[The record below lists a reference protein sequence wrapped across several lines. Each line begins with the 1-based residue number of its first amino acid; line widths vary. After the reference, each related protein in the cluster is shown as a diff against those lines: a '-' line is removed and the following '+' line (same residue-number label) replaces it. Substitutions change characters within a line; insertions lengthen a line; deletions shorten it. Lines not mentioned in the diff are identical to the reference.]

1 MKYKLRSYLPL
12 PNDAT
17 GEGGGISPDPTS
29 PTTPVNTQPGED
41 LTGLKSA
48 LSKERDRASTFER
61 QLKQLQES
69 VKGIDPEK
77 YKQFEQLQ
85 EQAEKWN
92 QKEVEIRNGVE
103 QEWTLK
109 VQSEQ
114 KKVADL
120 VAELQGLK
128 LRTQAEKAYQS
139 ANGRSGGGE
148 DGTTFFDAFYTNI
161 QRSLKLSDKGELEVI
176 DGNGVRLFSKK
187 DATKPM
193 SPAEYFSGLITHP
206 VYGTYFLPQQPGKGG
221 GAQPST
227 SVNVP
232 ADLSSLPRAE
242 RLTLLRQQQ
251 QR

>member
-1 MKYKLRSYLPL
+1 MKYKFRNYLPL
-12 PNDAT
+12 PNSTEA
-17 GEGGGISPDPTS
+17 EGGGISPDAT
-29 PTTPVNTQPGED
+29 TTPINTQPAED

-48 LSKERDRASTFER
+48 LSKERDRASQFEK

-103 QEWTLK
+103 QEWTVK
-109 VQSEQ
+109 VQAEQ
-114 KKVADL
+114 QKVKDL
-120 VAELQGLK
+120 MAELQGLK

-161 QRSLKLSDKGELEVI
+161 QRSLKLNDKGELEVI

-193 SPAEYFSGLITHP
+193 SPAEYFGGLITHP
-206 VYGTYFLPQQPGKGG
+206 VYGTYFMPQQPGKGG
-221 GAQPST
+221 GAQPSHN
-227 SVNVP
+227 VNVP
-232 ADLSSLPRAE
+232 QDLSALPRAE